1 MSKNNP
7 LKSDKIR
14 PLLMDDSKVIERDEK
29 LFLIEPP
36 SDIHVDNRPAM
47 LSNRSKSRTYDFN
60 FYAEQLKG
68 KSGVMLDVGAGSGLF
83 RDIFSQFNYIG
94 LDLYPYDVVNLVADV
109 REGLPLKNNAVDI
122 VVLSNVLEHTPD
134 PWILIKESYRV
145 LKPGGMLIGTVP
157 FIAHEHQEPEDYL
170 RYTHFMLEKFF
181 TDSGF
186 ESKVL
191 PLETA
196 LDLLEWAHRQVFDQV
211 MYREGR
217 KGIREKTA
225 YYLTKAS
232 IRYSAPVLSGSM
244 STKITRR
251 FGFVAHKPL

>member
-1 MSKNNP
+1 MSQNSILSP
-7 LKSDKIR
+7 GIIRQLLKE
-14 PLLMDDSKVIERDEK
+14 PTKVTERDGK

-36 SDIHVDNRPAM
+36 KEIHVDNRPAK

-60 FYAEQLKG
+60 FYVEHLEGKKG
-68 KSGVMLDVGAGSGLF
+68 TMLDVGAGSGLF
-83 RDIFSQFNYIG
+83 REIFSKFNYIG

-109 REGLPLKNNAVDI
+109 REGLPLQDNSVDI

-134 PWILIKESYRV
+134 PWILVRESYRV
-145 LKPGGMLIGTVP
+145 LEPGGMLIGTVP

-170 RYTHFMLEKFF
+170 RYTHFMLEKLLA
-181 TDSGF
+181 DSGF
-186 ESKVL
+186 DSTVL

-211 MYREGR
+211 MYREGKR
-217 KGIREKTA
+217 GFREKIA

-232 IRYSAPVLSGSM
+232 IKYSAPLLTGSK

-251 FGFVAHKPL
+251 FGFVARK